1 MSVTKIDQLII
12 VGNGFD
18 KSLGFPTSYRE
29 FLLFLLKKEFKNIAE
44 KGNINGNL
52 TSNTKY
58 FYEDNL
64 LFKFYFKK
72 NFSINSFEKYINDK
86 LKTKK
91 DFDSFFKLEYVS
103 FEYQSTFVSQLFSE
117 NENWG
122 DIEIC
127 FFENLKRMHPNPR
140 DVELLNSQLWYI
152 KKELVSYLSK
162 FQLSPIKV
170 SNFGPNKFKDCIS
183 KKINSNVL
191 DSKTSEKKIIVS
203 DRYFINFNYTNFLE
217 DVINNTS
224 FKDSSD
230 IISIHGNIQDIQD
243 IQDIKDNQVIDSD
256 IEVDLDDIIFGYGDE
271 DNKDFDNLKNAGI
284 DSLLKNIKTY
294 NYQNNNNYKKLLG
307 VLTRSK
313 DFQVII
319 YGHSC
324 SLSDRVLLR
333 EIFENDKCKSIR
345 VLHHSG
351 IDSYYRTIYNIS
363 RIFKENRNVREKVE
377 SFDKSDK
384 IPQDN
389 LLQ

>member
-18 KSLGFPTSYRE
+18 KSIGFPTSYRE
-29 FLLFLLKKEFKNIAE
+29 FLLFLLIKEFKNIAK
-44 KGNINGNL
+44 KGNIIGNL
-52 TSNTKY
+52 TSNIKY
-58 FYEDNL
+58 FYEENP

-72 NFSINSFEKYINDK
+72 NITIDRFEKYINDK

-91 DFDSFFKLEYVS
+91 DFDSFFKLEHVS
-103 FEYQSTFVSQLFSE
+103 FEYKSTFVSQLFSE

-127 FFENLKRMHPNPR
+127 FFENLKRMQPHPIN
-140 DVELLNSQLWYI
+140 VEVLNSQLWYI

-162 FQLSPIKV
+162 FQLAPIKV
-170 SNFGPNKFKDCIS
+170 SKFGPNKFKDCIS
-183 KKINSNVL
+183 KKINSNVF

-217 DVINNTS
+217 DVIKNTS

-230 IISIHGNIQDIQD
+230 IISIHGNIKDVQDD
-243 IQDIKDNQVIDSD
+243 QVIDSD

-307 VLTRSK
+307 LLKRSK

-377 SFDKSDK
+377 PFDKLDE